1 PIPSLATFLYT
12 LAIAIL
18 MVSRLPVYSGK
29 KLGTRVPREF
39 VLPVFMLVV
48 LFFALLISYPW
59 PVLTLGTLAYLAAL
73 PFGWLSYRPLDQA
86 TAEPARADAPRPAET
101 GERGAPPPRDRG
113 DGGGRPARLN

>member
-1 PIPSLATFLYT
+1 LATFLYT

-73 PFGWLSYRPLDQA
+73 PFGWLSYRRLEQA
-86 TAEPARADAPRPAET
+86 AAEPAVADVRPEPVETPERPAS
-101 GERGAPPPRDRG
+101 PRDRG
-113 DGGGRPARLN
+113 DGGRPARLN